1 MTIALSVQIL
11 TCQTRDQ
18 LLQKGVFRLRKWASN
33 ATALLSDLDLA
44 DHGLATQ
51 KVLQDDE
58 HLKVLGIF
66 WNPKLYIFQ
75 FCATIPSS
83 SERTK

>member
-1 MTIALSVQIL
+1 MLTIALSVQIL

-75 FCATIPSS
+75 FCTN
-83 SERTK
+83 K